1 MANDVRIRVTADTR
15 DAEAKIGG
23 LSNALSSVG
32 AVAAGALSA
41 QVLGA
46 AVSGIS
52 SFIGGAIE
60 QASNL
65 SESINAV
72 DVIFKDS
79 SSTIL
84 DWGETSATAFG
95 LSQQE
100 FNSMA
105 TPMGAMLKNMGYS
118 LDETAEQTIN
128 LTKRAADMASVHN
141 TTVASALAAIQA
153 GLRGEI
159 DPLERYG
166 VSLSAAAVEAH
177 ALSMTGKGLA
187 SALTDQ
193 EKSAARVALIFKQT
207 SDVAGDFA
215 NTSGGLANSQR
226 IADAEMKKLQATIGM
241 QLIPAMLA
249 LTNMQMAI
257 VQAASDYLLPVL
269 NFLIEHFGKIVP
281 VIGTLVTA
289 IVIVLI
295 PKLIALTVA
304 TWAYVAGLT
313 AQAIGMAF
321 VTPWLA
327 AVGAAAAITAGAT
340 IALAIR
346 THTAAKA
353 EVVLGAEAKTATVA
367 VEKMGDTVRSTA
379 AKIDE
384 MTSSTLAAYIATESL
399 KIGNEEFEESLPA
412 LIEKLREKVELE
424 AAIKKGTDALIESI
438 THEKAITEAN
448 KAATESASAA
458 KRDYADAESD
468 AISLTRDLNNMIDQ
482 QRGKVMS
489 LAETFIDL
497 GKSIRA
503 NAVGAFQQ
511 LTGGGMGGQAAF
523 NASGQLAEAQLARA
537 RAQIGEAFSQGKLS
551 SNIDPTGMTTAT
563 ALFKA
568 LETGASGRAPD
579 PIDVA
584 LGLVDKLGA
593 RIAPV
598 NINVTGIITD
608 PVATGQAVAAAL
620 NSASRTTGPLLLS
633 GTVQ

>member
-1 MANDVRIRVTADTR
+1 
-15 DAEAKIGG
+15 
-23 LSNALSSVG
+23 
-32 AVAAGALSA
+32 
-41 QVLGA
+41 
-46 AVSGIS
+46 
-52 SFIGGAIE
+52 
-60 QASNL
+60 
-65 SESINAV
+65 
-72 DVIFKDS
+72 
-79 SSTIL
+79 
-84 DWGETSATAFG
+84 
-95 LSQQE
+95 
-100 FNSMA
+100 
-105 TPMGAMLKNMGYS
+105 
-118 LDETAEQTIN
+118 
-128 LTKRAADMASVHN
+128 
-141 TTVASALAAIQA
+141 
-153 GLRGEI
+153 
-159 DPLERYG
+159 
-166 VSLSAAAVEAH
+166 
-177 ALSMTGKGLA
+177 
-187 SALTDQ
+187 
-193 EKSAARVALIFKQT
+193 
-207 SDVAGDFA
+207 
-215 NTSGGLANSQR
+215 
-226 IADAEMKKLQATIGM
+226 MKKLQATIGM

-295 PKLIALTVA
+295 PKLLALTVA

-551 SNIDPTGMTTAT
+551 SNIDPTGMTTAN

-593 RIAPV
+593 RMAPV